1 MSMNK
6 QVPAYILARPGRIRD
21 SLVALL
27 RAIPQIGPIQQV
39 NQDLTELKS
48 IPDYDQALVLLDA
61 SLINQEV
68 WSYIKQVEEK
78 NLQTHCKCIVLADT
92 ILQQRL
98 ARAAGADEVLLAG
111 FPGEQLFATIENLFD
126 RATVPSLEMKRKNGT
141 TAT

>member
-39 NQDLTELKS
+39 NQDLTELES

-68 WSYIKQVEEK
+68 WSTMKQVKEEA
-78 NLQTHCKCIVLADT
+78 LRTRCKYIVLADT
-92 ILQQRL
+92 VFQQRM
-98 ARAAGADEVLLAG
+98 ARAAGADEVLLTG
-111 FPGEQLFATIENLFD
+111 FPAAQLFATIDDLFD
-126 RATVPSLEMKRKNGT
+126 QVPVSSDEMEKKNGT